1 MRGHRALTAVTAG
14 ALLIA
19 SLTACS
25 SDPAD
30 SDGSDPDSS
39 PTPAQD
45 QGPTPPADRD
55 PGDLSAVGD
64 EDDELTC
71 GEPPVEVLDWGA
83 DPEEDRP
90 VIAAAV
96 VYAATTATGDWYV
109 VAIDRIPETTDGATA
124 DGEGTRSLALTNIV
138 NPPPGEPQMI
148 DLGRGAIG
156 EMVPA
161 SWSSITWSGE
171 TLEAGNRAA
180 ARAQEC
186 LEEMATP

>member
-30 SDGSDPDSS
+30 SGGTDPDSTS
-39 PTPAQD
+39 AQD
-45 QGPTPPADRD
+45 QSTTPPAAPD
-55 PGDLSAVGD
+55 PGDLSAVGED
-64 EDDELTC
+64 EDDALTC
-71 GEPPVEVLDWGA
+71 GEPPVEVLEWGPPS
-83 DPEEDRP
+83 DDEPGP
-90 VIAAAV
+90 VTAAAV
-96 VYAATTATGDWYV
+96 VYAATTGTGDWYV
-109 VAIDRIPETTDGATA
+109 AAVERIPETSDGATG

-148 DLGRGAIG
+148 DLGQGALG
-156 EMVPA
+156 ETVPA
-161 SWSSITWSGE
+161 DWSSISWGGE

-180 ARAQEC
+180 ARAQAC